1 MAKKKIVNLTEE
13 AKQDIAIV
21 EENEKEAV
29 TDGVQSKTDLCATG
43 NKEVCTCNSEA
54 VCETRKPGKIK
65 GFLKKHWK
73 KILISFGIAVASG
86 AVGYVVGK
94 KTNELSDED
103 IHNIEQEGIK
113 DYWRRIALLFK
124 DDSDQAYAVS
134 VGNKETGI
142 KEWFEVTPVDSIP
155 EWVKEKDNAET
166 EF

>member
-29 TDGVQSKTDLCATG
+29 TDGIQSKTDLCTTG
-43 NKEVCTCNSEA
+43 DKEICACNSEA
-54 VCETRKPGKIK
+54 VDKTHKPNKIK
-65 GFLKKHWK
+65 NFLKKYWK
-73 KILISFGIAVASG
+73 KILIFFGLAAASG

-103 IHNIEQEGIK
+103 IHGIEQEAIK
-113 DYWRRIALLFK
+113 DYWTRIALLFK
-124 DDSDQAYAVS
+124 DDPDQAYAVS

>member
-29 TDGVQSKTDLCATG
+29 TDGVQSETDLCTTG
-43 NKEVCTCNSEA
+43 DKEICTCNSEA
-54 VCETRKPGKIK
+54 VCETRKSNKIK

-73 KILISFGIAVASG
+73 KILISFGIAAASG

-124 DDSDQAYAVS
+124 DDPDQAYAVS
-134 VGNKETGI
+134 VRNNETGI
-142 KEWFEVTPVDSIP
+142 KEWFEINPVDSIP